1 MAESDGA
8 GKRGRDPGSRTIP
21 SNLSS
26 RSHGIGFDN
35 IKGKTCMAQEMVLF
49 ITCTTGTMF
58 QVSPFVTSLPACFIT
73 IFYL

>member
-8 GKRGRDPGSRTIP
+8 GKGGRDPGSRTFP

-35 IKGKTCMAQEMVLF
+35 INLHG
-49 ITCTTGTMF
+49 TGDSSFHNMHYRDHVST
-58 QVSPFVTSLPACFIT
+58 VSPFVTSLPACFIT